1 MATAREVL
9 WQPAGAAPLGARWQ
23 ALSVA
28 GWMQACAAGRVLST
42 DRDSAAVRVE
52 GEAGPWL
59 VKWRAPRAGKG
70 WKQAWR
76 ASRERRE
83 ALGLLAAR
91 ACGIPVPL
99 PCLVLERR
107 AALGR
112 LTGSVLVRPF
122 VEGLVAAD
130 VLLARAGGPGW
141 GRLGA
146 SVRGWHDA
154 GWRHGDCWP
163 KNVLLDEGGLQALPV
178 GASRW
183 ARLAPGPRL
192 DRLRLRDLAR
202 LLAHAQR
209 HAPPGASAAL
219 LAGYAGAAGLPAPE
233 VIEQRLA
240 PMVASVLARREA
252 DERTRPA
259 REPHGPPQ
267 PMALPADTAPVQRTA
282 RVLGL
287 A

>member
-1 MATAREVL
+1 MGGAREVL
-9 WQPAGAAPLGARWQ
+9 WQPPGAAPLGAGWM

-83 ALGLLAAR
+83 ARGLLAAR
-91 ACGIPVPL
+91 ACGLPVPL

-107 AALGR
+107 GGLGR
-112 LTGSVLVRPF
+112 LDGSVLVRPF
-122 VEGLVAAD
+122 VEGWAPAD
-130 VLLARAGGPGW
+130 EALARAGAPAWGP
-141 GRLGA
+141 LGA
-146 SVRGWHDA
+146 AVRGWHDA
-154 GWRHGDCWP
+154 GWCHGDCWP
-163 KNVLLDEGGLQALPV
+163 KNVLLARDGRQALPV

-183 ARLAPGPRL
+183 ARVAAGPRL
-192 DRLRLRDLAR
+192 QRPRLRDLAR
-202 LLAHAQR
+202 LLAHAQL
-209 HAPPGASAAL
+209 HASPGAGAAL
-219 LAGYAGAAGLPAPE
+219 LAGYAAAPGLCAPE
-233 VIEQRLA
+233 VLEQRLA
-240 PMVASVLARREA
+240 PLVASVLARRA
-252 DERTRPA
+252 RDERTRPA
-259 REPHGPPQ
+259 REPGGPPQ
-267 PMALPADTAPVQRTA
+267 PVALPADSAPVARRV
-282 RVLGL
+282 RVLAG